1 MALLDLDSIFE
12 KSISYKNKCEY
23 FCNLVTDNSKKVTE
37 NISLNQCDNIKSYE
51 VTKVTKQNQYIGK
64 NVFWLDLFEERAAI
78 MEYDGG
84 LSRIDAEVGAFNELV
99 YKFCEVNDCNDTDF
113 AVSALLALGL
123 KNPYHKAEYK
133 QQ

>member
-1 MALLDLDSIFE
+1 MALLDLDGIFE
-12 KSISYKNKCEY
+12 KAKSYSKNKC
-23 FCNLVTDNSKKVTE
+23 FCNFVTDDSKKVTE
-37 NISLNQCDNIKSYE
+37 NISLNQCDNIKGYE

-64 NVFWLDLFEERAAI
+64 NVDWFELFEERAAI
-78 MEYDGG
+78 IEYDGG
-84 LSRIDAEVGAFNELV
+84 LSRIYAEVEAINELV

-113 AVSALLALGL
+113 AVSALLALGV